1 MRTLTVSDL
10 MRITGDVARLKPDF
24 VLSILDPNEPA
35 PQLGLPPERHVI
47 VRCYDTDELSGP
59 SREDVAQI
67 RAFAA
72 AVPDGARA
80 IVHCHAGIS
89 RSPAA
94 ALVLL
99 AQWGQPLDLGP
110 DPVTP
115 NLRLLGIADPSGG
128 LMRIGRMLTR
138 RAEAEVA
145 TADDWYS
152 PKRAVTGDA

>member
-1 MRTLTVSDL
+1 MRALTVSDL

-24 VLSILDPNEPA
+24 VLSILDPGEPA
-35 PQLGLPPERHVI
+35 PALGLSPERHVI
-47 VRCYDTDELSGP
+47 VRCYDTDGFDGP
-59 SREDVAQI
+59 SRDDVAQI
-67 RAFAA
+67 RAFAQ

-99 AQWGQPLDLGP
+99 QAWGQPLELGP
-110 DPVTP
+110 EPVTP

-128 LMRIGRMLTR
+128 LMRLGRALTR

-145 TADDWYS
+145 TSEDWYS

>member
-1 MRTLTVSDL
+1 MRALTISDL
-10 MRITGDVARLKPDF
+10 MRIPGDVARLKPDF
-24 VLSILDPNEPA
+24 VLSILDPGEPA
-35 PQLGLPPERHVI
+35 PELGLPPERHVI
-47 VRCYDTDELSGP
+47 VRCYDTDDTSGP

-67 RAFAA
+67 HAFAA

-99 AQWGQPLDLGP
+99 EAWGQPLELGP
-110 DPVTP
+110 EPVTP
-115 NLRLLGIADPSGG
+115 NLRLLGLADPSGG
-128 LMRIGRMLTR
+128 LMRLGRALTR

-145 TADDWYS
+145 TSEDWYS
-152 PKRAVTGDA
+152 PRRAATGEA